1 MSNNIVDNTLEFLNS
16 LTETERYELDLQ
28 HLRFQR
34 NNLLEKSDIYMYQI
48 DRFTPEQ
55 IEELKVYR
63 QALRD
68 LTNNKDNVKNFN
80 IPIKPSFINN

>member
-1 MSNNIVDNTLEFLNS
+1 MSNNIVDHTLEFLNS

>member
-1 MSNNIVDNTLEFLNS
+1 MSNIIVDHTLEFLNS
-16 LTETERYELDLQ
+16 LTENERYELDLQ

-34 NNLLEKSDIYMYQI
+34 NNLLEKSDIYMYQV

-63 QALRD
+63 QLLRD
-68 LTNNKDNVKNFN
+68 LTNNKDNVKSFN
-80 IPIKPSFINN
+80 IPMKPSFIK